1 MKRKQKYYTQE
12 FSSVAKQNFEK
23 FFPLFNNKVI
33 NILQIG
39 VSIGDASEWLIKNSN
54 NLTKGSILYDV
65 DPWDSIKKK
74 YNGYNM
80 STVEK
85 IYDSRIQSSG
95 NLEVRKIKSDSY
107 NFLIN
112 NSIKFDFIYIDGSHL
127 SQDVLLDFF
136 MSEVFLKN
144 QGILAFDDYL
154 YGRELPMSDRPK
166 ESIDFILKRSM
177 NMKLYTILEHNYQL
191 WIKKD

>member
-23 FFPLFNNKVI
+23 FFPLFTNKVI

-39 VSIGDASEWLIKNSN
+39 VFIGDASEWLINNSN
-54 NLTKGSILYDV
+54 ILMKGSILYDL
-65 DPWDSIKKK
+65 DPWDSFKKN

-85 IYDSRIQSSG
+85 IYDSRIKSSET
-95 NLEVRKIKSDSY
+95 LEVRKIKSDSY
-107 NFLIN
+107 NFLMN
-112 NSIKFDFIYIDGSHL
+112 NSDNFDFIYIDGSHL
-127 SQDVLLDFF
+127 SKDVLLDFC
-136 MSEVFLKN
+136 MSEIFLKN
-144 QGILAFDDYL
+144 QGIIAFDDYL

-166 ESIDFILKRSM
+166 EAIDFMLKRSINTKM
-177 NMKLYTILEHNYQL
+177 YRILENNYQL
-191 WIKKD
+191 WMKKV